1 MEFTRSEGLCLVV
14 GENKVLQVD
23 VRLNIAPAI
32 CGALKVA
39 ADQVCTAA
47 MHKPNDN
54 LETRQAGRQAGG
66 WQEALKRAICC
77 VEFWTNHAPIRP
89 WLSSSSH

>member
-23 VRLNIAPAI
+23 VRLNIAPTI

-54 LETRQAGRQAGG
+54 LETRQAGRGVARG
-66 WQEALKRAICC
+66 AKARNLLRRI
-77 VEFWTNHAPIRP
+77 
-89 WLSSSSH
+89 LD

>member
-1 MEFTRSEGLCLVV
+1 M
-14 GENKVLQVD
+14 
-23 VRLNIAPAI
+23 RLNIAPAI

-54 LETRQAGRQAGG
+54 LETRQAGRGVARG
-66 WQEALKRAICC
+66 AKARNLLRRI
-77 VEFWTNHAPIRP
+77 
-89 WLSSSSH
+89 LD

>member
-1 MEFTRSEGLCLVV
+1 
-14 GENKVLQVD
+14 

-54 LETRQAGRQAGG
+54 LETRQAGMQRGG
-66 WQEALKRAICC
+66 KR
-77 VEFWTNHAPIRP
+77 R
-89 WLSSSSH
+89 

>member
-1 MEFTRSEGLCLVV
+1 M
-14 GENKVLQVD
+14 
-23 VRLNIAPAI
+23 RLNIAPAI

-54 LETRQAGRQAGG
+54 LETRQAGRQAGRG
-66 WQEALKRAICC
+66 VARGAKARNLLRRI
-77 VEFWTNHAPIRP
+77 
-89 WLSSSSH
+89 LD